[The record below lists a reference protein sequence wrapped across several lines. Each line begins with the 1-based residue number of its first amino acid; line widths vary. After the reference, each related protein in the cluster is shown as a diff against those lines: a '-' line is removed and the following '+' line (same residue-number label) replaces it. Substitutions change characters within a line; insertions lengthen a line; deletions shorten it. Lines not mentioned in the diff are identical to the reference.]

1 MKKLA
6 VVAFGGNAL
15 LRGDQQGTIDE
26 QEANALMTSERL
38 LTLIKRDYD
47 LVITHGNGPQ
57 VGNIIL
63 ANSAG
68 AKLHGLPDMP
78 MDVSV
83 AYSQGFI
90 GYIIE
95 QQLRNVLRA
104 HDLERDII
112 TIITQVL
119 VDKDDPAFSNPT
131 KPVGPFYT
139 KEDADKIAA
148 ETGAI
153 FKEDARQR
161 GWRQVV
167 ASPQP
172 LGVLNMRS
180 VQKLARDHQIVIAV
194 GGGGIPVYYV
204 AENKLQGIDAVID
217 KDLAS
222 ALLAV
227 NINADKLIILTD
239 VPKVCIN
246 YNKPEQKQ
254 IDKMSVREARQ
265 YLKDGQF
272 GEGSMAPKVRAA
284 IHFVTHTGKDA
295 IITSANVLGVDN
307 GGTRISIV

>member
-104 HDLERDII
+104 HDL
-112 TIITQVL
+112 
-119 VDKDDPAFSNPT
+119 
-131 KPVGPFYT
+131 
-139 KEDADKIAA
+139 
-148 ETGAI
+148 
-153 FKEDARQR
+153 
-161 GWRQVV
+161 
-167 ASPQP
+167 
-172 LGVLNMRS
+172 
-180 VQKLARDHQIVIAV
+180 
-194 GGGGIPVYYV
+194 
-204 AENKLQGIDAVID
+204 
-217 KDLAS
+217 
-222 ALLAV
+222 
-227 NINADKLIILTD
+227 
-239 VPKVCIN
+239 
-246 YNKPEQKQ
+246 
-254 IDKMSVREARQ
+254 
-265 YLKDGQF
+265 
-272 GEGSMAPKVRAA
+272 
-284 IHFVTHTGKDA
+284 
-295 IITSANVLGVDN
+295 
-307 GGTRISIV
+307 